1 MTFFNQDKT
10 KLSEFLSALDK
21 NFVHAAKIKTKLDND
36 EKLSFLFLCAE
47 EYKKYHDNFRID
59 HVAKSVKAWN
69 KYLDFVRT
77 NNEYTFQSKFEPS
90 ILEESVYRLFA
101 DISDDTILVGSID
114 AYSNLYFSPLSFENF
129 KLQSTVKVNKK
140 NQDFAIYKKVTVKI
154 DENPIPVMLFVPVVA
169 IECKTYLEKTMLEG
183 SIATA
188 EKIKSGNPYCK
199 FFIVTESYE
208 VDKNVEIKSSRIDQI
223 FVLRKTTSRAT
234 RHNSDICSD
243 VIDLLVKEVNKHLA
257 QQWTDI
263 EQNITTK
270 GIVLS

>member
-1 MTFFNQDKT
+1 LTGN
-10 KLSEFLSALDK
+10 
-21 NFVHAAKIKTKLDND
+21 IKQ
-36 EKLSFLFLCAE
+36 
-47 EYKKYHDNFRID
+47 
-59 HVAKSVKAWN
+59 SVKAWN
-69 KYLDFVRT
+69 KYLNFVRT
-77 NNEYTFQSKFEPS
+77 NNEYTSQSKFESS

-101 DISDDTILVGSID
+101 DISDGTILVGSID
-114 AYSNLYFSPLSFENF
+114 AYSNLYFSPQSLEDF

-140 NQDFAIYKKVTVKI
+140 NQDFAIYKKVTVTI
-154 DENPIPVMLFVPVVA
+154 DANPNSVMLFVPVVA
-169 IECKTYLEKTMLEG
+169 IECKTYLDKTMLAG

-208 VDKNVEIKSSRIDQI
+208 VDKNVEIKGSRIDQI
-223 FVLRKTTSRAT
+223 FVLRKTTSKAN
-234 RHNSDICSD
+234 RHISSICSD
-243 VIDLLVKEVNKHLA
+243 VVELLVEEVKKHLE

>member
-59 HVAKSVKAWN
+59 HVAKLVKAWN

-169 IECKTYLEKTMLEG
+169 IECKTYLDKTMLEG

-208 VDKNVEIKSSRIDQI
+208 VDRNVEIKNSRIDQI
-223 FVLRKTTSRAT
+223 FVLRKTTSKAT
-234 RHNSDICSD
+234 RHNSGICSD
-243 VIDLLVKEVNKHLA
+243 VIELLIKEVNKHLA